1 MVERAV
7 ALAVLVACGVYL
19 ASGWALPLGTIA
31 RPGPGLYP
39 LAVGVLG
46 GFVAMAWV
54 VTAFRRAPAGAGPRA
69 EALKLEAGPGGM
81 WRPGTS
87 GRRVIATAGL
97 LVAFCFLLPWVGYP
111 LAAFLFTGLLLRG
124 LGASWIAALA
134 IALACAVVSYYLFGV
149 VLGVPLPRGPLLD

>member
-39 LAVGVLG
+39 LAVGVVGAL
-46 GFVAMAWV
+46 VAMAWV
-54 VTAFRRAPAGAGPRA
+54 VTAFRRAPATAG
-69 EALKLEAGPGGM
+69 GG
-81 WRPGTS
+81 TFVS
-87 GRRVIATAGL
+87 QGRGRVGVTAGL
-97 LVAFCFLLPWVGYP
+97 LVAFCFVLPWVGYP

-124 LGASWIAALA
+124 LGAKWVIALA
-134 IALACAVVSYYLFGV
+134 IALPCAVVSYYLFGV
-149 VLGVPLPRGPLLD
+149 LLGVPLPRGSLLD